1 MLFQKIYIGKL
12 ENFATMVL
20 TYENIKKKDVGQ
32 EHKRVK
38 AHYGGLILFTFM
50 TCKIYFCKMYCI

>member
-1 MLFQKIYIGKL
+1 MLFQKNYIGKL

-38 AHYGGLILFTFM
+38 AHYGGLIFFTFM
-50 TCKIYFCKMYCI
+50 TCM